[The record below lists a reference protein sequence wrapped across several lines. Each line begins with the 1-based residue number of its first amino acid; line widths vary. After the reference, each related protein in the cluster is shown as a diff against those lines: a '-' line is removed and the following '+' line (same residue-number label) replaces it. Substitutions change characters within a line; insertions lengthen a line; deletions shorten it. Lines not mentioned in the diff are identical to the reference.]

1 MQKQSFLRGK
11 LTCTTEI
18 ALNHNISHHHRGSPA
33 TLMSP
38 SKDASS
44 PIWLPACAVLIWLV
58 LPSQQG
64 KRNGDSNQILNG
76 EQKRNAVTGRPALC
90 CAVLCSSCIR
100 RNLLLP
106 LLPPFPPPLRLR
118 LTDSFTSSR
127 QIPPRHH
134 HHHPRRP
141 TNFPRSREASRDA
154 GFEARILGLAPRRLR
169 VGVQSPRGSC
179 SDSPGGRRGECSTS
193 SCRRGI

>member
-1 MQKQSFLRGK
+1 MPP
-11 LTCTTEI
+11 
-18 ALNHNISHHHRGSPA
+18 H
-33 TLMSP
+33 P
-38 SKDASS
+38 SGFR
-44 PIWLPACAVLIWLV
+44 PVLCLSGWCYRR
-58 LPSQQG
+58 S
-64 KRNGDSNQILNG
+64 RANETDSNQILNG

-118 LTDSFTSSR
+118 LTDCFTSSR

-179 SDSPGGRRGECSTS
+179 SDSPGGAPRGMLYLKLPAGDLGFRPGAPRRGS
-193 SCRRGI
+193 GGGGA

>member
-1 MQKQSFLRGK
+1 MQKQSFLHGK

-64 KRNGDSNQILNG
+64 KRNGFQPNF
-76 EQKRNAVTGRPALC
+76 KRGTKTQRRNRQACAVLC
-90 CAVLCSSCIR
+90 CAVQQLYS
-100 RNLLLP
+100 P
-106 LLPPFPPPLRLR
+106 QPPPPPPSSLPTPSPPPAHGFLHLISPNSSSPPPPPPSPSHEFPSLQR
-118 LTDSFTSSR
+118 SFT
-127 QIPPRHH
+127 
-134 HHHPRRP
+134 
-141 TNFPRSREASRDA
+141 
-154 GFEARILGLAPRRLR
+154 
-169 VGVQSPRGSC
+169 
-179 SDSPGGRRGECSTS
+179 
-193 SCRRGI
+193 